1 MNKLT
6 KKYGV
11 YEYFYLFIMVVFM
24 AQISP
29 EVRNIFFTTSAP
41 LRFIIPLVLTII
53 LVVRNKVSF
62 RNKWF
67 GIVLLFFFIWFIAYS
82 IKIMRFGGI
91 WFPLGV
97 INISIIIVYAYIHTA
112 VFGKDLLIIFERIM
126 VVFAVISLI
135 LYLFQLVLPQTAL
148 GFFSMFPDT
157 KEDGYN
163 FLYLYKYFYDVTDR
177 DFYSGIVRNSGCSW
191 EPGRFS
197 IMLIFAICVNIFRH
211 GKITFNRDLII
222 LNIALLSTFSTT
234 GIIILLLVY
243 FLFSIKRFSISSLIL
258 IVAVFIPL
266 GFYIF
271 SLDFIE
277 TKLTDQFSTFSNLD
291 TFIQHQT
298 FRDEETQVA
307 LERIPSIGI
316 EFRNW
321 QEEPILGYGHWA
333 NSWLYNYVTEYV
345 TTCGGLIQVFSNYG
359 ILLGAF
365 FYFCLYKSSKQIST
379 LFGFKNGYII
389 FIVSLLSS
397 ISYPVF
403 GVIFFT
409 SIWFFGLFNNS
420 IEK

>member
-1 MNKLT
+1 
-6 KKYGV
+6 
-11 YEYFYLFIMVVFM
+11 MVVFM

-29 EVRNIFFTTSAP
+29 EVRNIFFITSAP
-41 LRFIIPLVLTII
+41 FRFIIPFVLTII

-62 RNKWF
+62 RNKWL
-67 GIVLLFFFIWFIAYS
+67 GIVLLFFFVWFIAYS
-82 IKIMRFGGI
+82 IKIMRYGGI

-97 INISIIIVYAYIHTA
+97 INLSFIIVYAYIHTA
-112 VFGKDLLIIFERIM
+112 VFGKDLFLIFERIM
-126 VVFAVISLI
+126 VVFAIISLI
-135 LYLFQLVLPQTAL
+135 LYFFEIVLPQTAS

-157 KEDGYN
+157 EEDGYN
-163 FLYLYKYFYDVTDR
+163 FLYLYKYFYYVYDR
-177 DFYSGIVRNSGCSW
+177 DIYTGIVRNSGCSW

-243 FLFSIKRFSISSLIL
+243 FLFSIKRLSISSVLQ

-266 GFYIF
+266 GYYIF
-271 SLDFIE
+271 SLDFVA
-277 TKLTDQFSTFSNLD
+277 TKLTNQFSTFNNLE

-298 FRDEETQVA
+298 YRDEETQVA

-321 QEEPILGYGHWA
+321 LEEPLLGYGHWA
-333 NSWLYNYVTEYV
+333 NSWLHNNVTEYV
-345 TTCGGLIQVFSNYG
+345 TTCGSLIQVFSTYG
-359 ILLGAF
+359 ILLGTF

-379 LFGFKNGYII
+379 LFGFNKGYII

-403 GVIFFT
+403 GVMIFT
-409 SIWFFGLFNNS
+409 SIWFFGLFNNNS
-420 IEK
+420 TVK